1 MTDKISVALI
11 QTVQAWED
19 KAANFKHFE
28 PLIFEASSADL
39 IVLPEMF
46 STGFS
51 MNSAL
56 LAEPVSG
63 ETVAWLQDTS
73 SATGSTLTGS
83 FIAEEDGQY
92 FNRGFWVAPHAS
104 PEFYDKRHLFRM
116 SGEHKHYS
124 PGSAFKIFAIGAC
137 KVCLQICYDL
147 RFPAFSRNKENS
159 YDLLVFVANWPAAR
173 RTQWRALLQARAI
186 ENQCVVAGVNRV
198 GSDGNGTQYSGDSL
212 LVNPEGEVLIDAKD
226 QDGIFTQEIDLAS
239 VRAYRERFPAWRD
252 QDQFSIDL

>member
-1 MTDKISVALI
+1 MTDRITVALI

-28 PLIFEASSADL
+28 PLIREASSADL

-51 MNSAL
+51 MNSAQ

-63 ETVAWLQDTS
+63 ETVTWLQDMS
-73 SATGSTLTGS
+73 EAVGSTLAGS
-83 FIAEEDGQY
+83 FIAEEHGQY
-92 FNRGFWVAPHAS
+92 FNRGFWIEPGAA

-116 SGEHKHYS
+116 SGENEHYS
-124 PGSAFKIFAIGAC
+124 PGSAFKIFSIGPCRA
-137 KVCLQICYDL
+137 CLQICYDL

-198 GSDGNGTQYSGDSL
+198 GGDGNGTQYSGDSL

-226 QDGIFTQEIDLAS
+226 QMAS
-239 VRAYRERFPAWRD
+239 SPSRPCIH
-252 QDQFSIDL
+252 S

>member
-1 MTDKISVALI
+1 MMDKMTVALI

-28 PLIFEASSADL
+28 PLIREASSADL

-51 MNSAL
+51 MNSAP
-56 LAEPVSG
+56 LAESVSG
-63 ETVAWLQDTS
+63 ETVTWLQDMS
-73 SATGSTLTGS
+73 NASGSVLTGS
-83 FIAEEDGQY
+83 FIAEETGQY
-92 FNRGFWVAPHAS
+92 FNRGFWVAPDAL
-104 PEFYDKRHLFRM
+104 PDFYDKRHLFRM
-116 SGEHKHYS
+116 SGEHEHYS
-124 PGSAFKIFAIGAC
+124 PGSAFKVFSLHTC
-137 KVCLQICYDL
+137 RVCLQIC
-147 RFPAFSRNKENS
+147 

-186 ENQCVVAGVNRV
+186 ENQCIVVGVNRV

-212 LVNPEGEVLIDAKD
+212 LVNPEGEVLIDARD
-226 QDGIFTQEIDLAS
+226 HDGIFTQEIDLAS
-239 VRAYRERFPAWRD
+239 IRAYRERFPAWRD

>member
-1 MTDKISVALI
+1 MTDKMTVALI

-19 KAANFKHFE
+19 KTGNFNHFG
-28 PLIFEASSADL
+28 PLIREASSADL

-56 LAEPVSG
+56 LAESVTG
-63 ETVAWLQDTS
+63 ETVNWLQE
-73 SATGSTLTGS
+73 SADAVGSTLTGS
-83 FIAEEDGQY
+83 FIAEEDSQY
-92 FNRGFWVAPHAS
+92 FNRGFWIAPNAS

-116 SGEHKHYS
+116 SGEHEHYS
-124 PGSAFKIFAIGAC
+124 PGSAFKVFSIDTC
-137 KVCLQICYDL
+137 RVCLQICYDL
-147 RFPAFSRNKENS
+147 RFPAFSRNRENS

-173 RTQWRALLQARAI
+173 RTQWRALLKARAI
-186 ENQCVVAGVNRV
+186 ENQCVVVGVNRI

-212 LVNPEGEVLIDAKD
+212 LVSTEGEVLIDAKD
-226 QDGIFTQEIDLAS
+226 QDGIFSQEIDLAS
-239 VRAYRERFPAWRD
+239 VRDYRERFPAWRD

>member
-1 MTDKISVALI
+1 MTDKITVALI

-19 KAANFKHFE
+19 KAANFNHFE
-28 PLIFEASSADL
+28 PLIRDASSADL

-63 ETVAWLQDTS
+63 ETVTWLQDMS
-73 SATGSTLTGS
+73 EAAGSTLTGS

-92 FNRGFWVAPHAS
+92 FNRGFWIAPDAS

-116 SGEHKHYS
+116 SGEHEHYS
-124 PGSAFKIFAIGAC
+124 PGSAFKIFSIGPCRA
-137 KVCLQICYDL
+137 CLQICYDL
-147 RFPAFSRNKENS
+147 RFPAFSRNKNNS

-186 ENQCVVAGVNRV
+186 ENQCVVAGVNRI
-198 GSDGNGTQYSGDSL
+198 GKDGNGTEYSGDSL
-212 LVNPEGEVLIDAKD
+212 LVSPEGDVLVDAKD
-226 QDGIFTQEIDLAS
+226 QDGIFAQEVDLTS
-239 VRAYRERFPAWRD
+239 VHEYRERFPAWRD

>member
-1 MTDKISVALI
+1 MTDKMTVALI

-19 KAANFKHFE
+19 KTTNFKHFE
-28 PLIFEASSADL
+28 PLIREASSADL

-51 MNSAL
+51 MNSAQ

-63 ETVAWLQDTS
+63 GTVTWLQDMS
-73 SATGSTLTGS
+73 EAVGSTLTGS
-83 FIAEEDGQY
+83 FIAEEHGQY
-92 FNRGFWVAPHAS
+92 FNRGFWIAPGAS

-116 SGEHKHYS
+116 SGEHDHYS
-124 PGSAFKIFAIGAC
+124 PGSAFKIFRIDTC
-137 KVCLQICYDL
+137 RVCLQICYDL
-147 RFPAFSRNKENS
+147 RFPAFSRNKKNS

-186 ENQCVVAGVNRV
+186 ENQCVVAGVNRI
-198 GSDGNGTQYSGDSL
+198 GSDGNGTEYSGDSL
-212 LVNPEGEVLIDAKD
+212 LVSPEGEVLIDAKD
-226 QDGIFTQEIDLAS
+226 QDGIFTQKIDLAS

>member
-1 MTDKISVALI
+1 MTDKMTVALI
-11 QTVQAWED
+11 QTIQAWED
-19 KAANFKHFE
+19 KEANFNHFE
-28 PLIFEASSADL
+28 PLIRKASSADL

-51 MNSAL
+51 MNSVW
-56 LAEPVSG
+56 LAEPVAGS
-63 ETVAWLQDTS
+63 TVNWLQE
-73 SATGSTLTGS
+73 SANAVGSTLTGS

-92 FNRGFWVAPHAS
+92 FNRGFWIAPQAA
-104 PEFYDKRHLFRM
+104 PQFYDKRHLFRM
-116 SGEHKHYS
+116 SGEHEHYS
-124 PGSAFKIFAIGAC
+124 FGSALKIFSIGAC
-137 KVCLQICYDL
+137 RVCLQICYDL

-198 GSDGNGTQYSGDSL
+198 GSDGNGTEYSGDSL
-212 LVNPEGEVLIDAKD
+212 LVSPEGGLLIDAKD

-239 VRAYRERFPAWRD
+239 VREYRERFPAWRD

>member
-1 MTDKISVALI
+1 MMDKITVALI

-28 PLIFEASSADL
+28 PLIREASSADL

-51 MNSAL
+51 MNSAP

-63 ETVAWLQDTS
+63 ETVTWLQDMS
-73 SATGSTLTGS
+73 NASGSVLTGS
-83 FIAEEDGQY
+83 FIAEENGQY
-92 FNRGFWVAPHAS
+92 FNRGFWVAPDAL
-104 PEFYDKRHLFRM
+104 PDFYDKRHLFRM
-116 SGEHKHYS
+116 SGEHEHYS
-124 PGSAFKIFAIGAC
+124 PGSAFKVFSLHTC
-137 KVCLQICYDL
+137 RVCLQICYDL
-147 RFPAFSRNKENS
+147 RFPAFSRNKKNS

-186 ENQCVVAGVNRV
+186 ENQCIVVGVNRV

-212 LVNPEGEVLIDAKD
+212 LVNPEGEVLIDARD
-226 QDGIFTQEIDLAS
+226 HDGIFTQEIDLAS
-239 VRAYRERFPAWRD
+239 IRAYRERFPAWRD

>member
-19 KAANFKHFE
+19 KTKNFNHFE
-28 PLIFEASSADL
+28 PLIREASSADL

-63 ETVAWLQDTS
+63 ETVTWLQDMS
-73 SATGSTLTGS
+73 NAAGSTLTGS

-92 FNRGFWVAPHAS
+92 FNRGFWITPGAS

-116 SGEHKHYS
+116 SGEHEHYS
-124 PGSAFKIFAIGAC
+124 PGSAFKIFSIDTC
-137 KVCLQICYDL
+137 RVCLQICYDL

-186 ENQCVVAGVNRV
+186 ENQCVVVGVNRV
-198 GSDGNGTQYSGDSL
+198 GSDGNGTEYSGDSL
-212 LVNPEGEVLIDAKD
+212 LISPEGEVLIDARN
-226 QDGIFTQEIDLAS
+226 QDDIFTQEIDLAS

>member
-1 MTDKISVALI
+1 MTDRISVALI

-19 KAANFKHFE
+19 KAANFNHFG
-28 PLIFEASSADL
+28 PLIREASSADL

-51 MNSAL
+51 MNSAQ

-63 ETVAWLQDTS
+63 ETVTWLQFMS
-73 SATGSTLTGS
+73 EAAGSALTGS

-92 FNRGFWVAPHAS
+92 FNRGFWITPDAS

-116 SGEHKHYS
+116 SGEHEHYS
-124 PGSAFKIFAIGAC
+124 PGSTFKVFSIDRC
-137 KVCLQICYDL
+137 RVCLQICYDL
-147 RFPAFSRNKENS
+147 RFPAFSRNKKNS

-186 ENQCVVAGVNRV
+186 ENQCVVVGVNRI
-198 GSDGNGTQYSGDSL
+198 GKDGNGTEYSGDSL
-212 LVNPEGEVLIDAKD
+212 LVSPEGEVLVDARD
-226 QDGIFTQEIDLAS
+226 QDGIFTQEIDLTS
-239 VRAYRERFPAWRD
+239 VRTYRERFPAWRD

>member
-1 MTDKISVALI
+1 MTDKMTVALI

-19 KAANFKHFE
+19 KTANFKHFE
-28 PLIFEASSADL
+28 PLIREASSADL

-51 MNSAL
+51 MNSAQ

-63 ETVAWLQDTS
+63 ETVTWLRDMS
-73 SATGSTLTGS
+73 NATGSTLTGS

-92 FNRGFWVAPHAS
+92 FNRGFWITQGAS

-116 SGEHKHYS
+116 SGEHEHYS
-124 PGSAFKIFAIGAC
+124 PGSAFNIFRIDTC
-137 KVCLQICYDL
+137 RVCLQICYDL
-147 RFPAFSRNKENS
+147 RFPAFSRNRENS

-186 ENQCVVAGVNRV
+186 ENQCVVVGVNRI
-198 GSDGNGTQYSGDSL
+198 GKDGNGTEYSGDSL
-212 LVNPEGEVLIDAKD
+212 LVSPEGEVLVDARD
-226 QDGIFTQEIDLAS
+226 QDGIFTQEIDLTS
-239 VRAYRERFPAWRD
+239 VRTYRERFPAWRD